1 MQHNISSTAAQEA
14 IDLLQQL
21 IAIPSL
27 SKEEKQTADLLES
40 FLESKQLSVRR
51 LHNNVWV
58 KSKDW
63 DSSKPTLLLN
73 SHHDTVKAS
82 SAYTRNPFSPIIE
95 NGKLYGLGS
104 NDAGGPLVSLMQVF
118 FHFES
123 HENRKYN
130 LIFAATAEEENSGSN
145 GIESLLPH
153 IGKVDLAIIGEPT
166 SMQLAVAEKG
176 LLVLDCISHGIS
188 SHAAHVT
195 VNNAISNAIQDIYW
209 FNNNKA
215 PKISPMLGEVR
226 MNVTMIHAGS
236 QHNVIPDRCTF
247 TVDVRCTDAY
257 THDELLDYI
266 RDHVRCD
273 VHPRSLRLNPSSI
286 DMQHPLVIAAQEMYI
301 PCYGSPTISDQA
313 LIPYPSVKIGPGDS
327 MRSHTADEFIFLSEI
342 ENGISTYISLLS
354 KILH

>member
-40 FLESKQLSVRR
+40 FLESKQFPVRR

-118 FHFES
+118 IHFAS

-130 LIFAATAEEENSGSN
+130 LIFAATAEEENSGSH

-153 IGKVDLAIIGEPT
+153 LGKVDFAIIGEPT

-176 LLVLDCISHGIS
+176 LLVLDCIAHGTS
-188 SHAAHVT
+188 SHAAHVP
-195 VNNAISNAIQDIYW
+195 VNNAISNAIQDIHW

-215 PKISPMLGEVR
+215 PKISHMLGEVR

-236 QHNVIPDRCTF
+236 QHNVIPDQCNF

-286 DMQHPLVIAAQEMYI
+286 DMQHPLVIAAQEMNI

-313 LIPYPSVKIGPGDS
+313 LIPYTSVKIGPGDS

-342 ENGISTYISLLS
+342 ESGISTYISLLS